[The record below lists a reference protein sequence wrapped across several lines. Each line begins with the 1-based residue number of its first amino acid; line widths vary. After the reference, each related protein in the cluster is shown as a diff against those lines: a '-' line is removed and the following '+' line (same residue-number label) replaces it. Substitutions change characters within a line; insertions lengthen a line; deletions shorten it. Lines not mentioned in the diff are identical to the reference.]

1 MSDYSIFAS
10 ALPGFENV
18 TQSELTRLGIPMAE
32 STAGGVTFRGGLR
45 EMLTATVW
53 ARTISHVLC
62 RLGSFQATKL
72 PELRRKAALLP
83 WCDFISPH
91 SAVNVR
97 ATCHRSRLY
106 HSDAVAQRVEQAI
119 IDAIPGVVASADDDC
134 SQVAVRM
141 QQDQCTVSID
151 VASTPL
157 HRRGYRL
164 RTAKAPLAEH
174 IAAATLLWLDWKTDE
189 PLADPLCGSG
199 TFGIEGACLA
209 CAIPSVADAQRLSA
223 RRWPIWRQGILDD
236 VLASQ
241 TQTVSQCEI
250 HVSDH
255 TRGAVE
261 ATCEN
266 AARAGVS
273 EALHIE
279 CRPLQDL
286 ELPRPSGLLVC
297 NPPYGQ
303 RIGNVR
309 QLAALYE
316 DLGWLMSTK
325 LRGWR
330 LGMVTANPQL
340 ARHVGLRWDRVSDPI
355 PHGGLRV
362 RIYHA
367 PAASRS

>member
-18 TQSELTRLGIPMAE
+18 TQSELARLGIPMAE

-53 ARTISHVLC
+53 SRTISHVLC
-62 RLGSFQATKL
+62 RIGSFQATKL
-72 PELRRKAALLP
+72 PELRRKAAVLP
-83 WCDFISPH
+83 WCDFISPQ

-119 IDAIPGVVASADDDC
+119 TDAIPGVVASADDDC
-134 SQVAVRM
+134 FRVAVRM
-141 QQDQCTVSID
+141 QHDQCTVSID

-189 PLADPLCGSG
+189 PLADPMCGSG
-199 TFGIEGACLA
+199 TFGIEAACFA
-209 CAIPSVADAQRLSA
+209 RAIPSVAYAQRLSA
-223 RRWPIWRQGILDD
+223 HRWPIWRQGIFDE
-236 VLASQ
+236 VLASR
-241 TQTVSQCEI
+241 TQAVSKCDI

-255 TRGAVE
+255 TRGAVD
-261 ATCEN
+261 ATREN

-279 CRPLQDL
+279 CRPLQNL
-286 ELPRPSGLLVC
+286 ELLRPSGLLVC

-309 QLAALYE
+309 RLAALHA
-316 DLGWLMSTK
+316 DLGLLMSTN

-330 LGMVTANPQL
+330 LGMVTANPRL
-340 ARHVGLRWDRVSDPI
+340 ARNVGLRWDRVSDPI

-362 RIYHA
+362 RVYHA
-367 PAASRS
+367 PAARRS